1 MKVRLLIFL
10 AVVLV
15 LLVVTP
21 AVSQLVENTWT
32 ADIPFEFI
40 VGNSHMPAGQY
51 VVKSNPH
58 TMRLTITNK
67 ETQEKTFL
75 FTRNIEKLDPNEKTV
90 LMFNRDG
97 DRHVL
102 HQIWGETE
110 THGHDIVH
118 GQDVIE
124 LTKVK

>member
-40 VGNSHMPAGQY
+40 VGNIHMPAGQY

>member
-10 AVVLV
+10 AVVSL

-21 AVSQLVENTWT
+21 AVSQLLETTWT
-32 ADIPFEFI
+32 ADIPFEFT
-40 VGNSHMPAGQY
+40 VANSHMPAGQY
-51 VVKSNPH
+51 LIKSNPH
-58 TMRLTITNK
+58 TMRLTVTNK
-67 ETQEKTFL
+67 ETRQNAFL
-75 FTRNIEKLDPNEKTV
+75 FTRNIEKLTPTEKTV
-90 LMFNRDG
+90 LTFQRDG

-110 THGHDIVH
+110 THGHDVVH
-118 GQDVIE
+118 GQDVVE